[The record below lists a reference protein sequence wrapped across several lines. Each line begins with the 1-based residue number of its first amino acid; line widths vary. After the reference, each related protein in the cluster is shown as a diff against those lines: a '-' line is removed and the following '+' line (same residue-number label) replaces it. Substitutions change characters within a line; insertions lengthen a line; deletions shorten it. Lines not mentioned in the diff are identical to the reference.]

1 MNIEKITESKSCKKK
16 ATFEL
21 DATLHK
27 TLKQQSVVEERSM
40 VEILEEALK
49 NYLKTR

>member
-1 MNIEKITESKSCKKK
+1 MNIENIIESKSCKKK

-21 DATLHK
+21 DVTLHK
-27 TLKQQSVVEERSM
+27 ALKQQSVIEERSM

-49 NYLKTR
+49 YYLKTR